1 MKHVNQVW
9 VPLLDEGIRT
19 SIERFSSANDGDV
32 LADLYIYAD
41 DELTIHIYDDLER
54 ELHAIQLDRKPDDLS
69 LKFEKQ
75 LSQTLQHVLQNLEAK
90 NFFDRNFIF
99 KPFTV
104 SLVDKD
110 FIVGEELIFVD
121 DDTLKIDGELLSG
134 LDDELNSFFK
144 ELMEK

>member
-1 MKHVNQVW
+1 M
-9 VPLLDEGIRT
+9 
-19 SIERFSSANDGDV
+19 
-32 LADLYIYAD
+32 
-41 DELTIHIYDDLER
+41 
-54 ELHAIQLDRKPDDLS
+54 HAIQLDRKPDDLS

-75 LSQTLQHVLQNLEAK
+75 LSQTLQYVLQNLEAK

-104 SLVDKD
+104 SSVDRD